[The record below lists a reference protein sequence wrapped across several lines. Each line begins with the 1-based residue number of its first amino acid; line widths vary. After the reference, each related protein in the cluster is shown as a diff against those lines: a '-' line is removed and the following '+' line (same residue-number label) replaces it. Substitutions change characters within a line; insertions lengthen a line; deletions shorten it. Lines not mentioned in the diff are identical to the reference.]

1 MRWYYFTDETPLRR
15 THARRRTFALTLDSK
30 RDIQYTPLGLTAISG
45 GNLSVPDWSFSLPHA
60 ITGEELLRAVQS
72 ESFIKGGDPLCA
84 EGIKYDFRMGSQ
96 ILKAK
101 FGRSMDMDKM
111 AEDQKAEMVIDPG
124 EVVFV
129 LTEET
134 LELPNSIMAQLSPKR
149 KLSHDGILV
158 LGGFCIDPLYSGKL
172 LVGLYNFSSSRFVLE
187 PRRKLIAAIFYELQE
202 GERGE
207 FQKPETSVTDFP
219 RELVRLISTY
229 QPVNIQGLR
238 DDIGTLELQIGN
250 LRSEITTDKEWKR
263 DFQTKLE
270 LQATN
275 IDKLL
280 KGLDE
285 ERDIRTSAE
294 KAITTELN
302 AIKVQ
307 QAASDTQGKA
317 NNSLFVAIITIV
329 ITVIV
334 TVAITLFTVWL
345 ATRAT

>member
-1 MRWYYFTDETPLRR
+1 
-15 THARRRTFALTLDSK
+15 
-30 RDIQYTPLGLTAISG
+30 
-45 GNLSVPDWSFSLPHA
+45 LPQA
-60 ITGEELLRAVQS
+60 ITGDQLLEAVKKQT
-72 ESFIKGGDPLCA
+72 FIKGGDLLCA
-84 EGIKYDFRMGSQ
+84 EGVKYDFRMGSQ
-96 ILKAK
+96 VLKAK

-111 AEDQKAEMVIDPG
+111 GEDQKAEMVIDPG

-134 LELPNSIMAQLSPKR
+134 LELPDNVMAQLSPKR

-172 LVGLYNFSSSRFVLE
+172 LVGLYNFSSSRFILE
-187 PRRKLIAAIFYELQE
+187 PRRKLIAAIFYELQTT
-202 GERGE
+202 ERGT
-207 FQKPETSVTDFP
+207 FKKPESSVADFP

-238 DDIGTLELQIGN
+238 DDIGSLELQIGN

-285 ERDIRTSAE
+285 EKEIRVRSLDEEKATRTAAE
-294 KAITTELN
+294 KAITEQISG
-302 AIKVQ
+302 IKVK
-307 QAASDTQGKA
+307 QAESDTQGKT
-317 NNSLFVAIITIV
+317 NNTLYVGIVVTIITAV
-329 ITVIV
+329 V
-334 TVAITLFTVWL
+334 TVAITLFAIWL
-345 ATRAT
+345 ATRAQ